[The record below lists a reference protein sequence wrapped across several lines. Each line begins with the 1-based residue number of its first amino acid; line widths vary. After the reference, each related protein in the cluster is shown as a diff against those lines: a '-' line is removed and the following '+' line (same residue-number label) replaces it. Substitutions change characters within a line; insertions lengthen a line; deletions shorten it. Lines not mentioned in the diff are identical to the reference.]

1 MLCIAVIDAELV
13 DTSLPPEERS
23 KLEEEK
29 ASLIQ
34 GDASLKVRRVS
45 P

>member
-1 MLCIAVIDAELV
+1 MLRIAVIDAELV

-29 ASLIQ
+29 ASLI
-34 GDASLKVRRVS
+34 SLKVRRVS